1 MNKMRKFI
9 FMMIITSM
17 VIMTVG
23 CKEESRRTDED
34 PNDGFVTINE
44 SWNDGWGSTITEQV
58 IIENIITEK
67 TVVEWGDNCQ
77 TWD

>member
-58 IIENIITEK
+58 ITENIITEK